1 MEPVFPLCTESK
13 SSNRL
18 IALHESHNDIG
29 ANQNQSLYYTKGCN
43 DLVRLRKSGC
53 CNIGERG
60 GHGQA
65 NLDNCCGDSD

>member
-1 MEPVFPLCTESK
+1 MQTGRTDGTCFPALH
-13 SSNRL
+13 L